1 MDSCFACK
9 QVSSVAVKHDI
20 ESRGHGVTS
29 HAGTLANVIL
39 TFQLIKTDV
48 LLIGTQSV
56 TLKVTYDSSHL
67 TSMQYIYRAQNK
79 LGEDN
84 PIISLNFK
92 MNIVD
97 M

>member
-1 MDSCFACK
+1 MQ

-20 ESRGHGVTS
+20 ESQGHGVTS

-48 LLIGTQSV
+48 LLIGTQSL
-56 TLKVTYDSSHL
+56 TLKVTYSSHL
-67 TSMQYIYRAQNK
+67 TSMQHIYGAQKN
-79 LGEDN
+79 LGEHN
-84 PIISLNFK
+84 PIISLDFK